1 MMKEMWMRMRFMMVV
16 IRQGNETAAADAA
29 VQKAAESFE
38 EHSNACCGKGV
49 SDIQA

>member
-29 VQKAAESFE
+29 VQKAAEGFE
-38 EHSNACCGKGV
+38 EHSNPAAAK
-49 SDIQA
+49 A